1 LLPTAAARG
10 QAPDE
15 DRGYHQ
21 KKTIPPG
28 NFRSRHCRWVARV
41 TAIDQMARVY
51 RWACSEKRRTLEDLL
66 RLADRLRT
74 DIGRLDGPTAIAS
87 GDGQSAD
94 ERRERLVRSIAGL
107 ETTIERAREELRVAE
122 AELARVEQMKEGR
135 ETADKTSTQRR
146 NERAAGL
153 GRRR

>member
-1 LLPTAAARG
+1 V
-10 QAPDE
+10 
-15 DRGYHQ
+15 
-21 KKTIPPG
+21 
-28 NFRSRHCRWVARV
+28 S
-41 TAIDQMARVY
+41 AIDQMARVY

-74 DIGRLDGPTAIAS
+74 DIGRLDGPGAIAS

-107 ETTIERAREELRVAE
+107 EATIERAREELAIAE
-122 AELARVEQMKEGR
+122 AELARVDQMKQGR

-153 GRRR
+153 TRQQR